1 MNKKL
6 ALAVVTFSGIVAVL
20 SGGIESGIMYAVN
33 IALVSLY
40 CVYSSTKKK
49 NDEVSTKIKVNI

>member
-6 ALAVVTFSGIVAVL
+6 ALSVVTLSGIVAVL
-20 SGGIESGIMYAVN
+20 SGGIESGIKYAVN

-40 CVYSSTKKK
+40 CVYSLTKKK
-49 NDEVSTKIKVNI
+49 NDELSTIR